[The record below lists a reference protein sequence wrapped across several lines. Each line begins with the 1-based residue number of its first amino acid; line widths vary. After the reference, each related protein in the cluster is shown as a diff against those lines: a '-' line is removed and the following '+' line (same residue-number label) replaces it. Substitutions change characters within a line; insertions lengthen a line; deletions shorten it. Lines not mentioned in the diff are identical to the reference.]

1 MKHDKYCRDYE
12 NVVISNGFSFLH
24 KKPTRK
30 CITAETY
37 LDHVVVNFDKKFSFC
52 EVLND
57 VISDHLPIL
66 SKFGNRK
73 TLKQYFTYRDYSALL
88 QKNISSDIEE
98 NLRISEYDVIDNL
111 NDSFNSFSEDLVN
124 VFNVKFPIKR
134 KILKQKKQW
143 VDNSVKKLIAK
154 KNEACRKWIQSA
166 KIEHKIVFKKLRNKI
181 KSCIRTKRTFFYNMK
196 FQSSIGDNKKVYGII
211 NEICSNTRTS
221 TPIILHVDDKQ
232 IENAFQK
239 AEHFNNFFSN
249 IGHKLAAKIPA
260 QDLNLSQVK
269 NLGNSMYFYEVTEFE
284 VFNLIA
290 NLATKKSSGFDGISN
305 FFFHIFQI
313 PL

>member
-1 MKHDKYCRDYE
+1 MIINQSYQ
-12 NVVISNGFSFLH
+12 
-24 KKPTRK
+24 
-30 CITAETY
+30 
-37 LDHVVVNFDKKFSFC
+37 
-52 EVLND
+52 
-57 VISDHLPIL
+57 
-66 SKFGNRK
+66 KFGNRK
-73 TLKQYFTYRDYSALL
+73 TLKQYITYRDYSALL

-124 VFNVKFPIKR
+124 VFNIKFPIKR

-154 KNEACRKWIQSA
+154 KNKACRKWIQSA
-166 KIEHKIVFKKLRNKI
+166 KIEHKIVFKKLRNKL
-181 KSCIRTKRTFFYNMK
+181 KSCIRTKRKFFYNMK

-211 NEICSNTRTS
+211 NEICSNKRTS

-239 AEHFNNFFSN
+239 AEQFNNFFSN
-249 IGHKLAAKIPA
+249 IGHKLASKIPA
-260 QDLNLSQVK
+260 QDLNLSHVK

-290 NLATKKSSGFDGISN
+290 NLANKKSSGFDGISN
-305 FFFHIFQI
+305 FFFKNIFQI

>member
-1 MKHDKYCRDYE
+1 
-12 NVVISNGFSFLH
+12 
-24 KKPTRK
+24 
-30 CITAETY
+30 
-37 LDHVVVNFDKKFSFC
+37 
-52 EVLND
+52 
-57 VISDHLPIL
+57 
-66 SKFGNRK
+66 
-73 TLKQYFTYRDYSALL
+73 
-88 QKNISSDIEE
+88 
-98 NLRISEYDVIDNL
+98 
-111 NDSFNSFSEDLVN
+111 
-124 VFNVKFPIKR
+124 
-134 KILKQKKQW
+134 
-143 VDNSVKKLIAK
+143 
-154 KNEACRKWIQSA
+154 
-166 KIEHKIVFKKLRNKI
+166 
-181 KSCIRTKRTFFYNMK
+181 MK